1 MSAGSEPRAARA
13 GADALAQTEA
23 ALARAFAAGGVSAR
37 LHAIDLDS
45 GAELALDPDAPV
57 VSASVF
63 KLPVLV
69 ELCRQAA
76 AGTVALTQR
85 VPIPVGFT
93 PTEGGIGLSAMLDDV
108 ELSLR
113 DLALMM
119 MSISDNRATDVI
131 MALLGREQINATMRD
146 NGFPGTVLEGDCA
159 YLYATMEED
168 LGEPYDDIPPQ
179 RYAERFE
186 AIRAMRAV
194 TAPLTNRT
202 TARETTRLLAALW
215 RDELLDAAGSA
226 EARRIL
232 GLQIWPHRLAAGF
245 PDDAVRLSG
254 KTGTIAHLRSEAGVI
269 EHPDGG
275 RCAVAVFLSSSTPA
289 ARNPAADRAIG
300 EAARIAVDHLRS
312 IRGCS

>member
-1 MSAGSEPRAARA
+1 MTG
-13 GADALAQTEA
+13 
-23 ALARAFAAGGVSAR
+23 R
-37 LHAIDLDS
+37 LHAVDIDS
-45 GAELALDPDAPV
+45 GAELGIEPDAPA

-69 ELCRQAA
+69 ELCRQAS
-76 AGTVALTQR
+76 AGTVALAE
-85 VPIPVGFT
+85 PIRIPAGST

-119 MSISDNRATDVI
+119 MSISDNRATDVV
-131 MALLGREQINATMRD
+131 MALLGRERINATMRD

-168 LGEPYDDIPPQ
+168 LGLPYDEIPPHE
-179 RYAERFE
+179 YAARFD
-186 AIRAMRAV
+186 AIRAMRAT
-194 TAPLTNRT
+194 TATATNRT
-202 TARETTRLLAALW
+202 TPRETTRLLAALW

-232 GLQIWPHRLAAGF
+232 GLQLWPHRLAAGF
-245 PDDAVRLSG
+245 PDDSIRLSG
-254 KTGTIAHLRSEAGVI
+254 KTGTIAHLRSEAGVV

-275 RCAVAVFLSSSTPA
+275 RCAVAVFLSSGTPA

-300 EAARIAVDHLRS
+300 EAARIAVDHLRA

>member
-1 MSAGSEPRAARA
+1 MSGADAARA
-13 GADALAQTEA
+13 DATAAGAEAEA
-23 ALARAFAAGGVSAR
+23 ALARAFAAAGVSGW
-37 LHAIDLDS
+37 LHAVDLDG
-45 GAELALDPDAPV
+45 GAEIGIEPDAPV
-57 VSASVF
+57 VAASVF

-69 ELCRQAA
+69 ELCRQAS

-85 VPIPVGFT
+85 VQLPAGST
-93 PTEGGIGLSAMLDDV
+93 PTDGGIGLSVMLDDV

-113 DLALMM
+113 DLALLM

-131 MALLGREQINATMRD
+131 MELLGLDAINATMRD
-146 NGFPGTVLEGDCA
+146 HGFPGTVLLGDCA
-159 YLYATMEED
+159 CLFETMEQD
-168 LGEPYDDIPPQ
+168 LGMPYDDIAPEQ
-179 RYAERFE
+179 YEARFA

-194 TAPLTNRT
+194 TATETNRT
-202 TARETTRLLAALW
+202 TPRETTRLLAALW

-232 GLQIWPHRLAAGF
+232 GLQVWPHRLSAGF
-245 PDDAVRLSG
+245 PDDRVRISA
-254 KTGTIAHLRSEAGVI
+254 KTGTIAHLRSEAGVV

-275 RCAVAVFLSSSTPA
+275 RCAVAVFVASTTPA
-289 ARNPAADRAIG
+289 VRNPAADRAIG

>member
-1 MSAGSEPRAARA
+1 VSAADGSGAADT
-13 GADALAQTEA
+13 GALAATEA
-23 ALARAFAAGGVSAR
+23 ALAQAFAEAGVSGR
-37 LHAIDLDS
+37 LHAIDIDS
-45 GAELALDPDAPV
+45 GAELGVEPDAPV

-69 ELCRQAA
+69 ELCRQAS

-85 VPIPVGFT
+85 VPIPAGFT
-93 PTEGGIGLSAMLDDV
+93 PTDGGIGLSVMLDDV

-113 DLALMM
+113 DLAMMM

-131 MALLGREQINATMRD
+131 MALLGRESINATMREH
-146 NGFPGTVLEGDCA
+146 GFPGTVLEGDCA
-159 YLYATMEED
+159 YLYRTMEED
-168 LGEPYDDIPPQ
+168 LGMPYDDIAPQ
-179 RYAERFE
+179 QYADRFD
-186 AIRAMRAV
+186 AIRAMRAT

-202 TARETTRLLAALW
+202 TPRETTRLLAALW
-215 RDELLDAAGSA
+215 RDELLDAAACA
-226 EARRIL
+226 EVRRIL

-254 KTGTIAHLRSEAGVI
+254 KTGTIAHLRSEAGVV

-275 RCAVAVFLSSSTPA
+275 RCAVAVFLSSGTPA
-289 ARNPAADRAIG
+289 VRNPAADRAIG
-300 EAARIAVDHLRS
+300 EAARIAVGHLRS